1 MVNQEN
7 AYKKELGYKWIKA
20 ESSGISYL
28 CPAKD
33 VADVENPTESYLQA
47 VCVDESTNPQN
58 S

>member
-1 MVNQEN
+1 MENQEN
-7 AYKKELGYKWIKA
+7 SFKRELGYKWIKA
-20 ESSGISYL
+20 PSSGISYL

-33 VADVENPTESYLQA
+33 VKGMSEPTESYLQA

>member
-1 MVNQEN
+1 MENREN

-20 ESSGISYL
+20 EKTGISYL

-33 VADVENPTESYLQA
+33 LAGVENPTESYLQA
-47 VCVDESTNPQN
+47 VCVDESTNPHN